1 MGPLAIAKST
11 LPRRRSA
18 RHRSGRRLTRHA
30 EDTIATARKGPVA
43 AWTVPAAAGALA
55 FAYFLDPAQGKRRRK
70 LVLQRVGGLLRRSWR
85 RGGRR
90 ARYAASETAGLARRA
105 THPRAAQSPPPD
117 DVTLA
122 RKIETELFRPA
133 DAPKSAV
140 NVDAVDGVVSL
151 RGEVRTPEEIA
162 ELEARARR
170 IPGVRD
176 VENLL
181 HLPGTPAPSH
191 SGGAGTSN

>member
-1 MGPLAIAKST
+1 MQRLATVRST
-11 LPRRRSA
+11 IPGRPRRGPRLRRPA
-18 RHRSGRRLTRHA
+18 RG
-30 EDTIATARKGPVA
+30 GP
-43 AWTVPAAAGALA
+43 AWAWALPSAAGALA

-70 LVLQRVGGLLRRSWR
+70 VTIQRAGGLVRRTWR

-105 THPRAAQSPPPD
+105 THPQATQAPPAN

-122 RKIETELFRPA
+122 HKVETEIFRPA
-133 DAPKSAV
+133 DAPKSSV

-151 RGEVRTPEEIA
+151 RGQVPSAEQIA
-162 ELEARARR
+162 ELERKTRR

-181 HLPGTPAPSH
+181 HLPGTPAPAH
-191 SGGAGTSN
+191 SGDAKKP